1 MPLLIDKW
9 INTQQLLSQRWECLL
24 PDNGSRTP
32 ILSPVEGTWPK
43 SITNSRRWP
52 FIPFKRRKIGQ
63 VMVGTCPFHTQDFC
77 NVQQRNDGTLLKK
90 IPKGKICLICMNC
103 NPKLMLKEHAPGVPM
118 KLCSMNLSPSVWKRF
133 ILYQPRPV
141 SDFWQK
147 YDKKLACP
155 PFSRPLSSFSLP
167 LCLPFSLSSTLRVH
181 LLLIL
186 MLIMSKTPKNKNLSN
201 RVILKKKKQ
210 NSSWFRKKM
219 EWVPEWTTLSNTHT
233 RRLSVSQPCPS
244 LN

>member
-1 MPLLIDKW
+1 MS
-9 INTQQLLSQRWECLL
+9 NREM
-24 PDNGSRTP
+24 
-32 ILSPVEGTWPK
+32 
-43 SITNSRRWP
+43 
-52 FIPFKRRKIGQ
+52 
-63 VMVGTCPFHTQDFC
+63 MV
-77 NVQQRNDGTLLKK
+77 LYSKK
-90 IPKGKICLICMNC
+90 ILKGKICLICMNC
-103 NPKLMLKEHAPGVPM
+103 NPRLMLKEHAPGVPM

-155 PFSRPLSSFSLP
+155 PFSLPLSSFSLP

-201 RVILKKKKQ
+201 RVIFKKKKKK

-219 EWVPEWTTLSNTHT
+219 EWVPEWTTPSNTHT